1 MVHSNPNKRLKEVP
15 EHWRKQMYG
24 AQTELILKNFR
35 GKIIVGDSM
44 TAVLLNLF
52 KTPDGYEFIYIGT
65 ELNEVFRTIGK
76 KSYLKIDSSY
86 LNEKNIP

>member
-1 MVHSNPNKRLKEVP
+1 
-15 EHWRKQMYG
+15 MYG

-44 TAVLLNLF
+44 TAVLLNIF
-52 KTPDGYEFIYIGT
+52 QAPDGYELIYIGT

-76 KSYLKIDSSY
+76 NPIKKL
-86 LNEKNIP
+86 IPVI